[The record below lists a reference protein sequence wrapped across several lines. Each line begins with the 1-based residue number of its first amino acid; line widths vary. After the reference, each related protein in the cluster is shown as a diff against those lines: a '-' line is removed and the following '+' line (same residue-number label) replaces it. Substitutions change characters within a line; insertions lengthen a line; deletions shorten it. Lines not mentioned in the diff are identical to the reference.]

1 MITRKTIAS
10 FVAVIIGIVLSLTLT
25 NGARAQEKSAAKP
38 KEDRLSGT
46 VQMISKDTSTIT
58 LKKDGATRSVVYN
71 NETKYTKQNKPGSLD
86 DVKEGLRVICLGK
99 FDEKNRLVATRIDVR
114 TEVPGIK

>member
-10 FVAVIIGIVLSLTLT
+10 FVALILGIVLSLTLT
-25 NGARAQEKSAAKP
+25 TEIRAQEKPAAKP
-38 KEDRLSGT
+38 KVDRLSGT

-58 LKKDGATRSVVYN
+58 LRKNNSDRFVVYN
-71 NETKYTKQNKPGSLD
+71 KDTKYTLHNKPSSLD
-86 DVKEGLRVICLGK
+86 QVKEGRKVICLGK

-114 TEVPGIK
+114 TETP